1 MLIFC
6 FFDFDV
12 VTGGGFDG
20 GFELVS
26 KRVTV
31 GGCDDDFAKQAS
43 VASDDQFSV
52 FEAEGAHP
60 KFCPESAPL

>member
-12 VTGGGFDG
+12 VTGG

-31 GGCDDDFAKQAS
+31 GGCDDDFAEQAS

-52 FEAEGAHP
+52 FEAKGAHP
-60 KFCPESAPL
+60 KFCPESAAL